1 MSTALHRLELP
12 DQITDADILAQV
24 KRSLREAEQAT
35 ALVISGALA
44 GEVTDAKAHGDMIG
58 LLLDAPIPVFALPSG
73 LIGTRG
79 LALLLAAD
87 RIVLGPEANTGGD
100 WRTSPGLVPL
110 LHHRLG
116 STLTGAIIFD
126 PSADLLARVVDYGL
140 AVRVSNPD
148 AHIQEIAAVLG
159 DGIGRRLKRALK
171 ASSELRLKEAVG
183 FDLWFAKPQPMSAP

>member
-1 MSTALHRLELP
+1 MSTALHRLVLP
-12 DQITDADILAQV
+12 DQTTDADILAHV

-35 ALVISGALA
+35 ALVISGSFAR
-44 GEVTDAKAHGDMIG
+44 EVTDAKAHGDMIG
-58 LLLDAPIPVFALPSG
+58 LLLDVQIPVFALPSG

-87 RIVLGPEANTGGD
+87 RIVLGPEAKTGGD

-116 STLTGAIIFD
+116 STLTAAILFD

-140 AVRVSNPD
+140 AVRVSDPD
-148 AHIQEIAAVLG
+148 AHIQEIVTVLG
-159 DGIGRRLKRALK
+159 DGIGRRIKRALK
-171 ASSELRLKEAVG
+171 ASSELPLKEAVG
-183 FDLWFAKPQPMSAP
+183 FDLWFAKPQPASGP